1 MKILL
6 QKTTLIIIFNKQK
19 QSEVFREKKKCC
31 FINTIFRQPCMAG
44 EFLPIT
50 KEVASRKKKMCVK
63 LIYSI
68 KTNTIISFF
77 SKFLVK
83 FLRNSI
89 KYVVLRA
96 VSSALKVSLL
106 KAMVI
111 QSAFSDDSFKW
122 RWKSICNLEAN
133 GLGKIFARYCV
144 W

>member
-1 MKILL
+1 
-6 QKTTLIIIFNKQK
+6 
-19 QSEVFREKKKCC
+19 
-31 FINTIFRQPCMAG
+31 MAG

-50 KEVASRKKKMCVK
+50 KEVASTKKKVCVK

-111 QSAFSDDSFKW
+111 QSAFSDDSFK
-122 RWKSICNLEAN
+122 
-133 GLGKIFARYCV
+133 
-144 W
+144 